1 MVATMCH
8 NISSRETVDFGTD
21 IVRWLGLQ
29 SFFCE
34 TRRGG
39 DRMRHTERTGVRDPL
54 RKGMGVMDYTVR
66 AVGLAMINHRSGTG
80 SEKPFTNTTRW
91 IDHGVSFVALGGGY
105 ARTTRAAV

>member
-1 MVATMCH
+1 
-8 NISSRETVDFGTD
+8 
-21 IVRWLGLQ
+21 
-29 SFFCE
+29 
-34 TRRGG
+34 
-39 DRMRHTERTGVRDPL
+39 MRHTERTGVRDPL

-105 ARTTRAAV
+105 ARTTRAAVDASLHSPPVLVFLGKKEGLGVASFLVSRRDRT